1 MKIILNGMERAL
13 FSPKVVRV
21 FFVVMIMFLAS
32 MFFVNNL
39 KAEVF
44 KATAYCSCEKCCDKD
59 PSDKWYGITASGKK
73 AKWGTVAVDRKVIK
87 LGSKLRIDGFPD
99 TIFRAEDVG
108 GAIKGNH
115 IDVWF
120 PSHKEALQFGVQ
132 NIVVQ
137 LVRSQINQNVY

>member
-1 MKIILNGMERAL
+1 MKVILDGIERSL
-13 FSPKVVRV
+13 FAPKVITV
-21 FFVVMIMFLAS
+21 FFAVMIMFLAS
-32 MFFVNNL
+32 MLFVNSL

-44 KATAYCSCEKCCDKD
+44 KATAYCSCKQCCDKD

-108 GAIKGNH
+108 GAIKGKH

-120 PSHKEALQFGVQ
+120 PSHKEAVQFGIQ
-132 NIVVQ
+132 DIVVQ
-137 LVRSQINQNVY
+137 FVHF